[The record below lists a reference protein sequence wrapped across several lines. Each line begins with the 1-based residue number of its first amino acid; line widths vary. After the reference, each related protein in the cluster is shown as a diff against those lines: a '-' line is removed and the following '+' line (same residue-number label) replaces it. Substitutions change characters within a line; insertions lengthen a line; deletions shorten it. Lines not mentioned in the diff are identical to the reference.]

1 MLHLSSKLSYLFPKN
16 NSYLSRAE
24 KVWNWF
30 FSFDDGYGLMTDKY
44 LVSTGAIPEHC
55 CNASSTDPF
64 KKCHNSRIPG
74 TSYNQGLLI
83 SSSAYLYRRT
93 GNKTYLLVGMRAL
106 EAILANYTTLE
117 GILID
122 EPRSYQNYQYE
133 YACWGASSSDPGGD
147 WFSFQGIF
155 MLHLGYFV
163 DLLREDGSL
172 SDDMLDRIATFVEKT
187 SDSAWNKS
195 AVWPP
200 FDNVT
205 DACNTGPAN
214 STLNYPKFYW
224 WWGENTTTQMIPPDP
239 RIFIHKT
246 ELRCYTFSESQI
258 LEGYFGSEQVCMEE
272 CMNYKNCSKY
282 LYQTDQSAVPGT
294 DCWIWPYN
302 RTNHYCNLT
311 DSDFNVGIK
320 RPVGASCSG
329 HCNEETPVNTSSGGV
344 CYCDSQCAFHLDCC
358 LDYVDLCVPE
368 DKQSPSCKGKCT
380 NKLYKALAQPIR
392 GGGYCWCFEG
402 CNPWYSDNN
411 SDGSCCPD
419 YTEQCQ
425 KIPIPPCIDARSQ
438 GSAVNLF
445 IAHLL
450 VEQKLKERV

>member
-1 MLHLSSKLSYLFPKN
+1 MYKDSIELVELMHLSSKLSYLFPN
-16 NSYLSRAE
+16 DSLYLSRAE

-74 TSYNQGLLI
+74 TSYNQGLLM
-83 SSSAYLYRRT
+83 SSAAYLYRRT

-106 EAILANYTTLE
+106 EAILANYTTQE

-122 EPRSYQNYQYE
+122 EPRSYQTYNGE
-133 YACWGASSSDPGGD
+133 CNGALPSDPGGD

-163 DLLREDGSL
+163 DLLRENGSL
-172 SDDMLDRIATFVEKT
+172 SDDMLNKIAAFVEKT
-187 SDSAWNKS
+187 SDSAWTKS

-214 STLNYPKFYW
+214 STVKYPKFHW
-224 WWGENTTTQMIPPDP
+224 WWGDNTTSQIIPPDP
-239 RIFIHKT
+239 SIFFHKT
-246 ELRCYTFSESQI
+246 QLRCVGNDTQ
-258 LEGYFGSEQVCMEE
+258 LWEGLTNDENICRDKCLKNS
-272 CMNYKNCSKY
+272 NCSKY
-282 LYQTDQSAVPGT
+282 LFSSYEDVPGT
-294 DCWIWPYN
+294 DCWIWSYN
-302 RTNHYCNLT
+302 RTDHSCPKGDY
-311 DSDFNVGIK
+311 DFNVGVK

-329 HCNEETPVNTSSGGV
+329 HCNKDTPVNTSSGGV

-358 LDYVDLCVPE
+358 LDYVDHCLPE
-368 DKQSPSCKGKCT
+368 DKQFPSCKGMC
-380 NKLYKALAQPIR
+380 NKIHALPIR
-392 GGGYCWCFEG
+392 GGGYCWCMAG
-402 CNPWYSDNN
+402 CNPWYTDNN
-411 SDGSCCPD
+411 SAGSCCLD
-419 YTEQCQ
+419 YPVECEQVS
-425 KIPIPPCIDARSQ
+425 IPPCLDARSQ
-438 GSAVNLF
+438 GSALNLF
-445 IAHLL
+445 IAHLKL
-450 VEQKLKERV
+450 EQTK